1 MIFILFLRLDGPR
14 LWSAI
19 GLNKVDAVY
28 FSHMHRPERV
38 VSCKIAMIRSPD
50 LSGNDGRY
58 SRIAEFFGR
67 ANPGFQAEERHLRA
81 IKSGRSRAGIG
92 PESCRCLGERLA

>member
-1 MIFILFLRLDGPR
+1 VAEGGDNHLGSPVGWAR

-38 VSCKIAMIRSPD
+38 VSGKIAMIRSPD
-50 LSGNDGRY
+50 LSRNDGRY
-58 SRIAEFFGR
+58 SRIAEF
-67 ANPGFQAEERHLRA
+67 
-81 IKSGRSRAGIG
+81 
-92 PESCRCLGERLA
+92 